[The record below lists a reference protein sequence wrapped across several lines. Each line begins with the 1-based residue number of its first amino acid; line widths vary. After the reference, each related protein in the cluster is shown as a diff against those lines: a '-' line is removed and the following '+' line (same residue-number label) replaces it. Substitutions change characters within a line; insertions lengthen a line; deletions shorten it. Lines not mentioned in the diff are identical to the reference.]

1 MGTEAREAQNDTA
14 EPMTDAGQEA
24 ASPPLPE
31 QHDFYKMP
39 AKFGH
44 VPVAEEPLGWDPKR
58 RFEHLYPRVSLPT
71 QVVDRIELGSP
82 ELAPNR
88 LFFGDNLH
96 VMRSL
101 PSESIDL
108 IYIDPPFFSQ
118 KHYAVLFG
126 DQNELRSFKDIWE
139 GGLNGYLVWLNA
151 RLYEM
156 KRLLT
161 ETGSILVHLD
171 WHASHYVK
179 VELDKV
185 FGYSQ
190 FVNEIVWYYTGAG
203 TPKDRFARRH
213 DTILWYARGQEW
225 TFNVDPLRT
234 EYAAATQ
241 ERFAHHIGN
250 VRKGGD
256 FGLQELHPEGKHPD
270 DVLQVS
276 IIAPSA
282 KERIGYPTQ
291 KPEALLRKLVEG
303 LSRKGDVVADFF
315 CGGGTTPTVAQDLSR
330 RWCACDISRV
340 AVSITADR
348 VGKVVE
354 GKQEELKNSGK
365 SVTVPDIE
373 IAHWGVYEVSNL
385 SKMSNDD
392 FHEFVL
398 AAFEA
403 RVDSTDTLIHGYKGK
418 EPVNVGPPDP
428 EVAVHKEQVA
438 EFANA
443 VMARR
448 GSGGA
453 GTMIAWAF
461 SPAAKAM
468 AERIEAQKKLKLQFV
483 KLRLLPLESPEFAA
497 HITAKHDRYTDLL
510 SFVLPPTVRI
520 SREKV
525 GNRKYRFD
533 ASESI
538 ALNSG
543 AKVINAQ
550 WDFDYRGYFTSTAGF
565 EMQRTKKGE
574 PMLSAE
580 YEFPSAGEHRI
591 AVRVQ
596 DDLGGEQ
603 THLETIEVS

>member
-1 MGTEAREAQNDTA
+1 VVEAAEETE
-14 EPMTDAGQEA
+14 

-82 ELAPNR
+82 DLAPNR

-96 VMRSL
+96 VTRSL
-101 PSESIDL
+101 PNESIDL

-118 KHYAVLFG
+118 RNYNVLFG
-126 DQNELRSFKDIWE
+126 DQNEIRSFKDIWE

-156 KRLLT
+156 KRLLKP
-161 ETGSILVHLD
+161 TGSIYVHLD

-179 VELDKV
+179 QELDRV
-185 FGYSQ
+185 FGYKN
-190 FVNEIVWYYTGAG
+190 FVNEIVWLYKTGGASKRWLG
-203 TPKDRFARRH
+203 RKH
-213 DTILWYARGQEW
+213 DTILSYAKGPKYKFNPLKEKSYLTHKYGFSNVTIEEDEGGYYTWVNMRDVWDIPALRGNQ
-225 TFNVDPLRT
+225 
-234 EYAAATQ
+234 
-241 ERFAHHIGN
+241 
-250 VRKGGD
+250 
-256 FGLQELHPEGKHPD
+256 PET
-270 DVLQVS
+270 
-276 IIAPSA
+276 
-282 KERIGYPTQ
+282 IGYPTQ
-291 KPEALLRKLVEG
+291 KPEEILNRIIQIASEPE
-303 LSRKGDVVADFF
+303 DTIADFF
-315 CGGGTTPTVAQDLSR
+315 CGGGTTPAVAQKLDR
-330 RWCACDISRV
+330 RWIACDISRV

-354 GKQEELKNSGK
+354 AQQNEAKRAKK
-365 SVTVPDIE
+365 PRAIPDIE
-373 IAHWGVYEVSNL
+373 VAHWGVYEISNI
-385 SKMSNDD
+385 SKMSEEA

-398 AAFEA
+398 AAYEA
-403 RVDSTDTLIHGYKGK
+403 RMDSTDTLIHGYKGK
-418 EPVNVGPPDP
+418 EPINVGPPDP
-428 EVAVHKEQVA
+428 EMAVRKEQVA

-448 GSGGA
+448 GSSGA

-468 AERIEAQKKLKLQFV
+468 AERIGAQKKLKLQFV
-483 KLRLLPLESPEFAA
+483 RLRLLPLESPEFAA

-510 SFVLPPTVRI
+510 SFVLPPTVRV
-520 SREKV
+520 SREKL
-525 GNRKYRFD
+525 GTRRYRFD

-550 WDFDYRGYFTSTAGF
+550 WDFDYRGYFTSTSGF
-565 EMQRTKKGE
+565 EMQRSKKGE
-574 PMLSAE
+574 PVLSAE
-580 YEFPSAGEHRI
+580 YEFPSNGEHEI